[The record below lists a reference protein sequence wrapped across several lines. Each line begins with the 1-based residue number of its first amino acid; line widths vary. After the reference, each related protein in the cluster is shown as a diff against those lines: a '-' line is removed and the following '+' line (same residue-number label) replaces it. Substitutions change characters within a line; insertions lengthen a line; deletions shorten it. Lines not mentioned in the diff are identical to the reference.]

1 MRPPLRHFTAV
12 VIAVVVGVSTSSA
25 RAQATAAPGLGS
37 SAGVA
42 VGWTRTS
49 YDGSSGRVALSGP
62 ALDLRFAVGRRTVNH
77 EVMLC
82 GGVLLAPHLES
93 SAALSPTDR
102 LWLPH
107 LGACASVRPV
117 AGGALT
123 LGARLELAEA
133 VVSGPSY
140 LSDSPPPEGI
150 LTAATGGLLGLCAS
164 YAPMLAGA
172 RGFAF
177 GLELQGGYFRRHEK
191 DLEPVT
197 GLLFAEA
204 RWP

>member
-12 VIAVVVGVSTSSA
+12 VVAIVLGVPTPSA
-25 RAQATAAPGLGS
+25 RAQATADRELGV
-37 SAGVA
+37 SAGAA
-42 VGWTRTS
+42 VGWTRAS
-49 YDGSSGRVALSGP
+49 YDGSNGRVTLSGP
-62 ALDLRFAVGRRTVNH
+62 ALDLRFAVGHRTAEH
-77 EVMLC
+77 ELMLC

-107 LGACASVRPV
+107 LGACASVRAV
-117 AGGALT
+117 TGGALM

-150 LTAATGGLLGLCAS
+150 LTAATGGVLALSAS
-164 YAPMLAGA
+164 YAPPLAGA
-172 RGFAF
+172 HGFAF
-177 GLELQGGYFRRHEK
+177 GFELQGGYFRRHEK

-197 GLLFAEA
+197 GLLFGEA